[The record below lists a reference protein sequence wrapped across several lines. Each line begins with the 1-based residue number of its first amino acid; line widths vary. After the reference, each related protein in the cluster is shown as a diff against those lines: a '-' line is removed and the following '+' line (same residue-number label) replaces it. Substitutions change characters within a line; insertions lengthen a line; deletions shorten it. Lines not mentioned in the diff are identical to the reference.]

1 MSATAAYI
9 DGLNLYYGALRN
21 RPSLKWL
28 NPQAMLERLLPSQ
41 RISLIRYFS
50 APVMRRSDDPDAPAR
65 QAIYFRAL
73 ASVPNLVVHEGRM
86 AVRTKRGVIL
96 PESSPPQ
103 TATIAVFEE
112 KRTDVNIA
120 SHLLVDAYEN
130 SYNTAVVVSNDSD
143 LTTCDVAIAVAGP
156 NAAVVV
162 SNDSDLTTLIEI
174 VVGRLAKE
182 VIVVNPYPAQR
193 QSREL
198 IAVASTTLRT
208 INPTVLRDSQ
218 FPARITDAAGS
229 FTRPRPWR

>member
-120 SHLLVDAYEN
+120 SHLLADAYEN
-130 SYNTAVVVSNDSD
+130 SYDTAVVVSNDSD
-143 LTTCDVAIAVAGP
+143 LTTP
-156 NAAVVV
+156 
-162 SNDSDLTTLIEI
+162 IEI
-174 VVGRLAKE
+174 VVGRLGKE

-208 INPTVLRDSQ
+208 INPTVLRHSQ
-218 FPARITDAAGS
+218 FPDRITDDAGS

>member
-1 MSATAAYI
+1 MSKTVAYI
-9 DGLNLYYGALRN
+9 DGLNFYYGALRR

-28 NPQAMLERLLPSQ
+28 NPQAMLARLLPAQS
-41 RISLIRYFS
+41 ISLIRYFS

-73 ASVPNLVVHEGRM
+73 ASVPNLVIHEGRM

-103 TATIAVFEE
+103 TAVIAVFEE

-120 SHLLVDAYEN
+120 SHLLVDAYEER
-130 SYNTAVVVSNDSD
+130 YDTAVVVSNDSD
-143 LTTCDVAIAVAGP
+143 LTTP
-156 NAAVVV
+156 
-162 SNDSDLTTLIEI
+162 IEI
-174 VVGRLAKE
+174 VIGRLGKE
-182 VIVVNPYPAQR
+182 VIVVNPYPARR

-198 IAVASTTLRT
+198 LNAASRTLRT

-218 FPARITDAAGS
+218 FPARITDAEGS
-229 FTRPRPWR
+229 FTRPRPWA